1 MDFPPEWV
9 VLPAEDFTTAAPRN
23 AGICGME
30 LLAQIIPNGCILDH
44 FRVSLDGSKILEV
57 NTPLSSLMPSTP
69 DSGLIFKFAVWPRD
83 IEMKRNMTTSQ
94 WMDITELLASKKAA
108 MHDREGSMLA
118 HPPVMADLASLGTS
132 SSLHFATVVG
142 EDHLMQLHLQC
153 LPASAKYLMGKPALR
168 G

>member
-1 MDFPPEWV
+1 MYFPPEWV

-30 LLAQIIPNGCILDH
+30 LLAQISPNWRILDH
-44 FRVSLDGSKILEV
+44 FRVSLDGSKILKIS
-57 NTPLSSLMPSTP
+57 TPLSSLMPATP
-69 DSGLIFKFAVWPRD
+69 DSGHIFKYAVWPRD
-83 IEMKRNMTTSQ
+83 IEMKRKMTTSQ

-108 MHDREGSMLA
+108 VHDPEGSMLA
-118 HPPVMADLASLGTS
+118 HPAFMADLASLGTS
-132 SSLHFATVVG
+132 SSLRFATVVG

>member
-1 MDFPPEWV
+1 M
-9 VLPAEDFTTAAPRN
+9 LLNLKKKANSATAAPRN

-30 LLAQIIPNGCILDH
+30 LLAQIRPNGRILDH
-44 FRVSLDGSKILEV
+44 FPVSLDGSKILEI

-69 DSGLIFKFAVWPRD
+69 DSGLIFKFPVWPRD

-108 MHDREGSMLA
+108 VHDQEGSTLA
-118 HPPVMADLASLGTS
+118 HVAVMADLASLGTS
-132 SSLHFATVVG
+132 SSLRFATVVG
-142 EDHLMQLHLQC
+142 KDHLMQLHLQC
-153 LPASAKYLMGKPALR
+153 LPASGKYLMGKPPLR

>member
-30 LLAQIIPNGCILDH
+30 LLAQIRHNRCILDH

-108 MHDREGSMLA
+108 VHDQEGSMLA
-118 HPPVMADLASLGTS
+118 HAAVMADLASLGTS
-132 SSLHFATVVG
+132 SSLRFATVVG